1 MILNLFGLIFS
12 NGNLT
17 MTIKIFSSLSQQKS
31 DLNTLVPNTIKMYVC
46 GPTVYDDCHIGHL
59 MGPVIFDSIARWLKV
74 SKYQVIF
81 VNNITDID
89 DKIINRSKATG
100 EDWQAIT
107 KRYTNQYWEFL
118 KELKVTTITD
128 FPKCSEF
135 ISQMITYTQTL
146 IDKGRAYS
154 AEDGIYYDIGKQK
167 DYGKLTRREIKDM
180 VAGSRVESSCT
191 LKHQADFCL
200 WKLAKP
206 GEPSWD
212 SPWGKGRPGW
222 HLECSVMSNS
232 LLGNSFDIHG
242 GGDDLKFPHHE
253 NELAQGEA
261 YGGNYA
267 TYWMHNGLMQ
277 FDGIKIGKSDP
288 RMKDPVFAGQFKARY
303 LIDTYGSATIR
314 FFLLQG
320 LYRRPIDFAPQ
331 NIENASISLGKILK
345 LIGDQL
351 ASKNEFTLEQ
361 IEALPNTEIIKKL
374 VNSFIEAMN
383 DDFNTGMA
391 LGHIFT
397 MVKEIKKLEG
407 PAKDTAISTI
417 MYLGRLLGL
426 FQPNDST
433 EIKKEASSLSIEK
446 MNIVIQLIQSF
457 EPTFTASSNFDETMQ
472 HLLKLRTEFRKQK
485 NFTASDKIR
494 DSLKTASI
502 TITDSPSGP
511 TWTHNP

>member
-1 MILNLFGLIFS
+1 
-12 NGNLT
+12 

-31 DLNTLVPNTIKMYVC
+31 ELKTLTPNAIKMYVC

-59 MGPVIFDSIARWLKV
+59 MGPVIFDSIARWLKASHYKV
-74 SKYQVIF
+74 TF

-100 EDWQAIT
+100 ENWLDIT

-118 KELKVTTITD
+118 KELHVTTITD
-128 FPKCSEF
+128 FPKCSEY
-135 ISQMITYTQTL
+135 ISQMIAYTQSL
-146 IDKGRAYS
+146 IDKDRAYS

-167 DYGKLTRREIKDM
+167 DYGKLTRRDVKDM
-180 VAGSRVESSCT
+180 ISGSRVESTST

-232 LLGNSFDIHG
+232 LLGSSFDIHG

-261 YGGNYA
+261 YGGHYA

-277 FDGIKIGKSDP
+277 FDGVKIGKSDP

-303 LIDTYGSATIR
+303 LMDTYGPATIR

-331 NIENASISLGKILK
+331 NIENARISLGKILK
-345 LIGDQL
+345 LIDNKL
-351 ASKNEFTLEQ
+351 ADKKELSIEQ
-361 IEALPNTEIIKKL
+361 IQALPNVDSIKKL
-374 VNSFIEAMN
+374 TEAFVDAMN

-391 LGHIFT
+391 LGQIFA
-397 MVKEIKKLEG
+397 MVKEVKKLEG
-407 PAKDTAISTI
+407 QEKDSAISTI
-417 MYLGRLLGL
+417 IYLGRLLGL
-426 FQPNDST
+426 FQANDTT
-433 EIKKEASSLSIEK
+433 ETKKAGGSIPVEK
-446 MNIVIQLIQSF
+446 MNVVIDLIKSLDPQFS
-457 EPTFTASSNFDETMQ
+457 ASDDFNATMQ
-472 HLLKLRTEFRKQK
+472 HLLVLRTEIRKQK
-485 NFTASDKIR
+485 NFAASDKIR
-494 DSLKTASI
+494 DTLKTTGIQIA
-502 TITDSPSGP
+502 DSPSGP
-511 TWTHNP
+511 TWAYNA